1 MKRAGI
7 LGVITAGIFFLS
19 CGQPQYTNTDM
30 PPKRIKLIKDFGED
44 ASKMLLKELKKE
56 LKTALKTKGSV
67 GAIDVCSKKAL
78 EITQEVAEEIGDI
91 EIKRTSFKY
100 RNPKNKPDKYEAEAL
115 SFFEKT
121 LRETGKIP
129 PYYIQKIN
137 GEYRYYKP
145 LKVQGVCLTC
155 HGDPK
160 NMDPKVVQK
169 LKELYPE
176 DKAIGYKLGDFRGV
190 IRVTIPED
198 VIKKS
203 CL

>member
-7 LGVITAGIFFLS
+7 FGVIAGIVFFG
-19 CGQPQYTNTDM
+19 CGQPQYTNVEM
-30 PPKRIKLIKDFGED
+30 SPKRIKLIKGFGED

-56 LKTALKTKGSV
+56 LKKALKTKGPV

-78 EITQEVAEEIGDI
+78 EITEEVAEEIGDI
-91 EIKRTSFKY
+91 KIKRTSFKY
-100 RNPKNKPDKYEAEAL
+100 RNPKNKPDRYEAEAL
-115 SFFEKT
+115 RFFEKT
-121 LRETGKIP
+121 LKETGKLP
-129 PYYIQKIN
+129 PYYIQKVD

-145 LKVQGVCLTC
+145 LKIQSVCLTC

-160 NMDPKVVQK
+160 SMDPKVVKK
-169 LKELYPE
+169 LKELYPN

-190 IRVTIPED
+190 IRVSIPED